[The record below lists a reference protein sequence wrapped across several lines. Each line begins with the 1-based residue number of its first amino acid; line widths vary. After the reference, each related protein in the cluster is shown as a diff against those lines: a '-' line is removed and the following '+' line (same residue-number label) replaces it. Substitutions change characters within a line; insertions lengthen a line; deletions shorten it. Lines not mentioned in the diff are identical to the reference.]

1 MHETFRMT
9 QSMKISVNGHAKSSR
24 SPSFLTPTL
33 CFGVPKTTL
42 RLNNLLKGLTE
53 LINSI
58 ILTVTVY
65 YSKSIHIDINRAQE
79 SPSTSFRCLLPE
91 KSFTQCLFFTTVSD
105 NTHGV
110 LPNREAHPSLEVQN
124 FYWGLNCIDMADC
137 SRA

>member
-9 QSMKISVNGHAKSSR
+9 QSMKIFVNGHAKSSR
-24 SPSFLTPTL
+24 SPSLLTPTL

-65 YSKSIHIDINRAQE
+65 
-79 SPSTSFRCLLPE
+79 
-91 KSFTQCLFFTTVSD
+91 
-105 NTHGV
+105 
-110 LPNREAHPSLEVQN
+110 
-124 FYWGLNCIDMADC
+124 
-137 SRA
+137 